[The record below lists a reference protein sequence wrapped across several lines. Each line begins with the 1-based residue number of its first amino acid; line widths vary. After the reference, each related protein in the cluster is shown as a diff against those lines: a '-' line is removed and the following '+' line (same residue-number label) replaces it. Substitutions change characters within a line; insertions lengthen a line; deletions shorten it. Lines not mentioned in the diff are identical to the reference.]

1 MKRPRINTS
10 KLLVAS
16 TSNDFATQT
25 ICKHNNRLINKTKKT
40 SYILTCFGKS
50 KNITKLE
57 YDNYIKQGLESFVKT
72 VQL

>member
-1 MKRPRINTS
+1 MKRPRLN
-10 KLLVAS
+10 KQPLLVAS

-50 KNITKLE
+50 KNITKQE
-57 YDNYIKQGLESFVKT
+57 YNNCIKLGLETFVKT
-72 VQL
+72 V